1 VVVIGM
7 IIGRPL
13 TPLDS
18 SRTLRTPSRPETV
31 CCDDNSR
38 RKVQNVRG
46 GSSVISQVRKD
57 CHLKNNLPNRSIWVL
72 TTITL
77 LVWASTIVLAH
88 WGAQE
93 APVDA
98 RARMYPSAKSGG
110 NYMHNY
116 YFPMAPS
123 STPWYPAWSPDGK
136 RITVSMSGSIWNVDP
151 DTGIA
156 DELAFGSKYLSSPA
170 WSPDGTSLVYTADE
184 DNQTIQLESLN
195 VETGATT
202 ALTQDTFIYTDPVFS
217 PDGTRLA
224 YVSTK
229 PNGFF
234 NIFVRPIKNGR
245 WAGDEVQITQEHRYP
260 RNRLYF
266 GFNDVHIEP
275 AWTRDGMHLLVVSNR
290 DVPLGSGHVWKIP
303 VEADAMAK
311 AKPVLAEQSLFRA
324 RPDISIDGKRFIY
337 SSHRGA
343 ADQYDNLYVLP
354 VEGGEPYKMTLF
366 DYDAFHPRWSPDGE
380 SIAYISNEGG
390 VPRLAVLETYGG
402 GHRNIDI
409 VQRRWK
415 RPVGV
420 VSIQTFDTGTEHLT
434 PSRIQLTAS
443 DGKFYAPPNTYA
455 RIAQGS
461 RDHVFHMPGS
471 TRFEVPAGTLRV
483 EAVKGFEYLPEQA
496 DVEIKP
502 GEVAFVTIKLKPM
515 TDMAALGWYSGST
528 HMHMN
533 YGGNLHN
540 TLENLMLMSAGE
552 DQDVVNELIANK
564 DNRVLDYQFF
574 VPGGGAHPISKPDRL
589 VLVGQEYRPPF
600 YGHVILMGLRDHLLS
615 PWSTGYEGTGIESLY
630 PSNTDMLRKA
640 KAQNATT
647 DYAHSFSGDNDPLL
661 SNDLGQA
668 KGFIVDAALKT
679 ADGIEWA
686 FSGRAPFFPWYAV
699 LNNGVRVTG
708 TGGEDS
714 MSDLHVSK
722 LVGSSRT
729 YVYTGGKGLDAR
741 AWMDG
746 LKNGHAFMS
755 TGPLISLSVNGKM
768 PGDDVGLPAVGGT
781 VDVTGWVKSI
791 TPLDK
796 AMLVANGELV
806 EEIPLTGDRKSLE
819 FTRRIKVAR
828 SSWLHLRVEGTPTDR
843 HPLDTGFAQAFTS
856 PVWVSVGSQPVR
868 NLAAA
873 EYCIKWID
881 KLQVLAAA
889 DPGWRSQKERDHV
902 FAQFEEARQIY
913 RRFAQEAAQM
923 KPTTAQ
929 AVELIPAPAERD
941 QSDPV
946 SALELVG
953 LCSLV
958 GLALVGRAHRW
969 GATIRRPAA

>member
-1 VVVIGM
+1 VK
-7 IIGRPL
+7 RHQP
-13 TPLDS
+13 
-18 SRTLRTPSRPETV
+18 
-31 CCDDNSR
+31 
-38 RKVQNVRG
+38 
-46 GSSVISQVRKD
+46 
-57 CHLKNNLPNRSIWVL
+57 HLPIRVL
-72 TTITL
+72 TIVAL
-77 LVWASTIVLAH
+77 LVAASTIVLAH

-98 RARMYPSAKSGG
+98 RSRMYPSAKSGG

-116 YFPMAPS
+116 YFPMSPS
-123 STPWYPAWSPDGK
+123 SSPWYPTWSPDGK

-151 DTGIA
+151 ETGIA
-156 DELAFGSKYLSSPA
+156 DELAFGPKYLSSPA
-170 WSPDGTSLVYTADE
+170 WSPDGKSLVYTAD
-184 DNQTIQLESLN
+184 DDTQTIQLEILDVTSG
-195 VETGATT
+195 ETR
-202 ALTQDTFIYTDPVFS
+202 ALTQDAFIYTDPVFS

-224 YVSTK
+224 YVSTR
-229 PNGFF
+229 PNGYF
-234 NIFVRPIKNGR
+234 NVFVRPIKNGQ
-245 WAGDEVQITQEHRYP
+245 WAGEEMQVTKDHQFP

-266 GFNDVHIEP
+266 GYFDMHIEP
-275 AWTRDGMHLLVVSNR
+275 AWARDGKSLLIVSNR
-290 DVPLGSGHVWKIP
+290 DVPLGSGNVWKIP
-303 VEADAMAK
+303 VEPDAMQK
-311 AKPVLAEQSLFRA
+311 ARPVLVEQSLFRP
-324 RPDISIDGKRFIY
+324 RPDMSIDGKRFIY
-337 SSHRGA
+337 SSHRGT

-354 VEGGEPYKMTLF
+354 VDGGEPYKLTLF
-366 DYDAFHPRWSPDGE
+366 EYDAFHPRWSPDGE

-434 PSRIQLTAS
+434 PSRIELTAS

-461 RDHVFHMPGS
+461 REHVFHNAGS
-471 TRFEVPAGTLRV
+471 TRIEVPAGKLHV
-483 EAVKGFEYLPEQA
+483 EAVKGFEYWPEQT
-496 DVEIKP
+496 DVQIKP
-502 GEVAFVTIKLKPM
+502 GEVTLVTMKLKPM

-540 TLENLMLMSAGE
+540 TLDNLMLMSAGE

-589 VLVGQEYRPPF
+589 VMVGQEYRPPF

-647 DYAHSFSGDNDPLL
+647 DYAHSFGGDNDPIL
-661 SNDLGQA
+661 SPDLGQA

-699 LNNGVRVTG
+699 LNNGLRVTA

-714 MSDLHVSK
+714 MSDLHTSK

-729 YVYTGGKGLDAR
+729 YVYTGSKGLDAR

-746 LKNGHAFMS
+746 LHSGRAFMS
-755 TGPLISLSVNGKM
+755 TGPLISLTVNGKM
-768 PGDDVGLPAVGGT
+768 PGEDVLLPAGGGS
-781 VDVTGWVKSI
+781 VDVTGWAQSI

-796 AMLVANGELV
+796 VMLVSNGELLA
-806 EEIPLTGDRKSLE
+806 EIPLTGDRKSVQ
-819 FTRRIKVAR
+819 FKRQIKVTR
-828 SSWLHLRVEGTPTDR
+828 SIWLHLRVEGKPADR

-856 PVWVSVGSQPVR
+856 PVWMTVANQPVR
-868 NLAAA
+868 NQAAA

-881 KLQVLAAA
+881 KLEVLAAA
-889 DPGWRSQKERDHV
+889 DPGWRSQWERDHV
-902 FAQFEEARQIY
+902 FAQFDEARQIY

-923 KPTTAQ
+923 KPATAQ
-929 AVELIPAPAERD
+929 AAELVPASAERSGRD
-941 QSDPV
+941 RV
-946 SALELVG
+946 SGLELVG
-953 LCSLV
+953 FCTLI
-958 GLALVGRAHRW
+958 GLAIVGRARGW
-969 GATIRRPAA
+969 PRARRSRF